1 MEKLITKR
9 NLSLFGIVSFL
20 LVIALYFILQN
31 NSKDDEKLF
40 DIFLAELYNEQN
52 SNLDEKLYYLSSLD
66 NPKVSFFSDLK
77 LTSIENL
84 DRYNKIDKDIIL
96 LKKALID
103 LDKEL
108 IKSLSLDAILEKT
121 NLTETKIDLLDID
134 VEGADLRVL
143 KGFTIEKFKPELI
156 CVEIHEKEIKNSG
169 IYKYLSNF
177 SYELVWSGVFSHIF
191 KSKS

>member
-9 NLSLFGIVSFL
+9 NLSLLGVISVL
-20 LVIALYFILQN
+20 LVIALYLIIQIN
-31 NSKDDEKLF
+31 TKDDEKLF

-52 SNLDEKLYYLSSLD
+52 SNFDEKLNYLSSFD

-96 LKKALID
+96 LKKALIN

-108 IKSLSLDAILEKT
+108 IKTLSLDDNFTFNEIA
-121 NLTETKIDLLDID
+121 KIYFYNLDINNFEFSESD
-134 VEGADLRVL
+134 KDNLNN
-143 KGFTIEKFKPELI
+143 FF
-156 CVEIHEKEIKNSG
+156 IKAVDR
-169 IYKYLSNF
+169 LSN
-177 SYELVWSGVFSHIF
+177 E
-191 KSKS
+191 KN

>member
-9 NLSLFGIVSFL
+9 NLSIFGIVSFL
-20 LVIALYFILQN
+20 FVISLYFILQN
-31 NSKDDEKLF
+31 NSKDDDEKLF

-108 IKSLSLDAILEKT
+108 IKSLSLDNNFTFNEIAKIYFY
-121 NLTETKIDLLDID
+121 NLNINNFEFSESDRDNLNN
-134 VEGADLRVL
+134 
-143 KGFTIEKFKPELI
+143 FF
-156 CVEIHEKEIKNSG
+156 IKAVDR
-169 IYKYLSNF
+169 LSN
-177 SYELVWSGVFSHIF
+177 E
-191 KSKS
+191 KN

>member
-20 LVIALYFILQN
+20 LVIVLYFILQN

-52 SNLDEKLYYLSSLD
+52 SNLEEKLYYLSSLD
-66 NPKVSFFSDLK
+66 NSKVSFFSDLK

-108 IKSLSLDAILEKT
+108 IKSLSLDT
-121 NLTETKIDLLDID
+121 NFTFNEITKIYFYNLDLNNFEFSESDRDNLNN
-134 VEGADLRVL
+134 
-143 KGFTIEKFKPELI
+143 FF
-156 CVEIHEKEIKNSG
+156 IKAVDR
-169 IYKYLSNF
+169 LSN
-177 SYELVWSGVFSHIF
+177 E
-191 KSKS
+191 KN

>member
-66 NPKVSFFSDLK
+66 NPNVSFFSDLK

-108 IKSLSLDAILEKT
+108 IKSLSLDNNFTFNEIA
-121 NLTETKIDLLDID
+121 KIYLYNLDINNF
-134 VEGADLRVL
+134 E
-143 KGFTIEKFKPELI
+143 FSELDRDNLNNFF
-156 CVEIHEKEIKNSG
+156 IKAVDR
-169 IYKYLSNF
+169 LSN
-177 SYELVWSGVFSHIF
+177 E
-191 KSKS
+191 KN

>member
-9 NLSLFGIVSFL
+9 NLSLFGIVFFV
-20 LVIALYFILQN
+20 LVITLYFILQN

-66 NPKVSFFSDLK
+66 NSKVSFFSDLK

-108 IKSLSLDAILEKT
+108 IKSLSLDNNFTFNEIA
-121 NLTETKIDLLDID
+121 KIYLYNLDINNFEFSESD
-134 VEGADLRVL
+134 RDNLNN
-143 KGFTIEKFKPELI
+143 FF
-156 CVEIHEKEIKNSG
+156 IKAVDR
-169 IYKYLSNF
+169 LSN
-177 SYELVWSGVFSHIF
+177 E
-191 KSKS
+191 KN

>member
-20 LVIALYFILQN
+20 LVIAFYFILQN

-103 LDKEL
+103 IDQEL
-108 IKSLSLDAILEKT
+108 IKSLSLDNNFTFNQIAKIYLY
-121 NLTETKIDLLDID
+121 NLNINNYEFTESDKDDLNN
-134 VEGADLRVL
+134 
-143 KGFTIEKFKPELI
+143 FF
-156 CVEIHEKEIKNSG
+156 IKAVSR
-169 IYKYLSNF
+169 LSN
-177 SYELVWSGVFSHIF
+177 E
-191 KSKS
+191 KN

>member
-9 NLSLFGIVSFL
+9 NLSLLGIISFL
-20 LVIALYFILQN
+20 LFIALYFILQK
-31 NSKDDEKLF
+31 NSKDNEKLF

-66 NPKVSFFSDLK
+66 NLNVSFFSDLK

-108 IKSLSLDAILEKT
+108 IKSLSLDNNFTFNEIA
-121 NLTETKIDLLDID
+121 KIYFYNLDINN
-134 VEGADLRVL
+134 
-143 KGFTIEKFKPELI
+143 FELSESDI
-156 CVEIHEKEIKNSG
+156 DNLNNFFIKAVNR
-169 IYKYLSNF
+169 LSN
-177 SYELVWSGVFSHIF
+177 ENN
-191 KSKS
+191 

>member
-1 MEKLITKR
+1 MEKLITNR
-9 NLSLFGIVSFL
+9 NLFIIGTITIL
-20 LVIALYFILQN
+20 LIISLYFIFQN
-31 NSKDDEKLF
+31 NSKEDEKLF

-108 IKSLSLDAILEKT
+108 IKSLSLDNNFTFNEIA
-121 NLTETKIDLLDID
+121 KIYFYNLDINNFEFSQSD
-134 VEGADLRVL
+134 RDNLNN
-143 KGFTIEKFKPELI
+143 FF
-156 CVEIHEKEIKNSG
+156 IKAVDR
-169 IYKYLSNF
+169 LSN
-177 SYELVWSGVFSHIF
+177 E
-191 KSKS
+191 KN

>member
-1 MEKLITKR
+1 MEKLITKK
-9 NLSLFGIVSFL
+9 NLSLFGIISFL
-20 LVIALYFILQN
+20 LVVVLYFILQN

-66 NPKVSFFSDLK
+66 NPNVSFFSDLK

-108 IKSLSLDAILEKT
+108 IKSLSLDENFTFNEIA
-121 NLTETKIDLLDID
+121 KIYLYNLDINNF
-134 VEGADLRVL
+134 E
-143 KGFTIEKFKPELI
+143 FNESEIENLNNFF
-156 CVEIHEKEIKNSG
+156 IKAINR
-169 IYKYLSNF
+169 LSN
-177 SYELVWSGVFSHIF
+177 ENN
-191 KSKS
+191 